1 MLNFIATPIG
11 NLDDISQRAID
22 AIRTCDYLYAED
34 TRVTQ
39 SLLHFYQ
46 IKKECRS
53 FHEHNEKK
61 LVNIILKHLQ
71 EDMTISIVSD
81 AGTPGIS
88 DPGYSLIRTCADK
101 NIKYTLIPGPSSVI
115 NGLIMSGLPT
125 DKFSFYGFFPRKKN
139 KIKESI
145 ELLKREHKTSIF
157 FESTKRISKT
167 LEFLEEYLE
176 PQRKISICMEMTK
189 IHERVIRSNVV
200 NILSHIQKEKIS
212 MKGEAVLVIE
222 GISDNGSKITI
233 NQRVRDEF
241 LEKLPAK
248 DAAKLISLITNEN
261 KRDIYKSLIEN

>member
-1 MLNFIATPIG
+1 
-11 NLDDISQRAID
+11 
-22 AIRTCDYLYAED
+22 
-34 TRVTQ
+34 
-39 SLLHFYQ
+39 
-46 IKKECRS
+46 
-53 FHEHNEKK
+53 
-61 LVNIILKHLQ
+61 
-71 EDMTISIVSD
+71 
-81 AGTPGIS
+81 
-88 DPGYSLIRTCADK
+88 
-101 NIKYTLIPGPSSVI
+101 
-115 NGLIMSGLPT
+115 MSGLPT

-222 GISDNGSKITI
+222 GISNNGSKITI

-241 LEKLPAK
+241 LEKLSAK